1 MKYSFVTDI
10 LFLFLQIG
18 TFNIAL
24 AAKAFNKPVYVVVE
38 FFKFARFFPLS
49 QKDLP
54 KKFQVI
60 PLHIF
65 NAHKIYILILFKYYS
80 ISHLCFHD

>member
-1 MKYSFVTDI
+1 MADI
-10 LFLFLQIG
+10 IPSYYLQIG

-54 KKFQVI
+54 QKFQVI
-60 PLHIF
+60 HL
-65 NAHKIYILILFKYYS
+65 LF
-80 ISHLCFHD
+80 FFFFFFFFF